1 MTEVRWP
8 QAISILLDFIP
19 CSSPR
24 VLHSSFE
31 PKTLR
36 CASKYF
42 PFVPSSLLHSN
53 IAKMADNGSGHYLG
67 SCLTWDH
74 LDDYRG
80 ARQLPM
86 LCYLDTSQRHS
97 ADADPEDVQYYG
109 NNLPIW
115 GSISSEVRL
124 RYSSSSLTCEI
135 TSPPSWNHGTANFV
149 LCSLDTH
156 WAFPTD
162 SGPRCEHRP
171 DTAHGLDIVVIRS
184 APAGFRKRS
193 LAPPRPYLQIRDHAR
208 KGGTCI
214 AAML

>member
-135 TSPPSWNHGTANFV
+135 TSPPLGTMVQQISCFAAWIRTGHSRRILVLVANTV
-149 LCSLDTH
+149 QTQH
-156 WAFPTD
+156 TD
-162 SGPRCEHRP
+162 WTLS
-171 DTAHGLDIVVIRS
+171 
-184 APAGFRKRS
+184 
-193 LAPPRPYLQIRDHAR
+193 
-208 KGGTCI
+208 
-214 AAML
+214 